1 MTVPQIEI
9 LVLLTVTLG
18 AFAYG
23 RPRFDIVALLAL
35 LASVALGL
43 VTPRAAFEGF
53 GHPAVITVA
62 AVLILSAGL
71 QASGVVDRLIKRIV
85 PREAGPSLT
94 VLSLGGF
101 TTFISAWMNNV
112 GALALTMP
120 AAIRLGQIG
129 ERLTPSILLMPI
141 AFAAVLGGI
150 VTLIGTPPN
159 LIVSGFREGG
169 FRLFDFAPVGVLVA
183 GAGVVYL
190 AFIGWR
196 LIPSER
202 RGRRLPQELFDI
214 APYITELA
222 VPQTSPLAGKTVR
235 EADEALGQDVE
246 ILGIA
251 QE

>member
-1 MTVPQIEI
+1 VTVPQIEI

-101 TTFISAWMNNV
+101 TTFISAWAELV
-112 GALALTMP
+112 TMLHRGQAGM
-120 AAIRLGQIG
+120 AAGY
-129 ERLTPSILLMPI
+129 
-141 AFAAVLGGI
+141 AAA
-150 VTLIGTPPN
+150 
-159 LIVSGFREGG
+159 S
-169 FRLFDFAPVGVLVA
+169 LVA
-183 GAGVVYL
+183 GMA
-190 AFIGWR
+190 
-196 LIPSER
+196 
-202 RGRRLPQELFDI
+202 
-214 APYITELA
+214 A
-222 VPQTSPLAGKTVR
+222 VIVGLVA
-235 EADEALGQDVE
+235 
-246 ILGIA
+246 A
-251 QE
+251 QGSGA